1 MADPNVPAEAQPQDD
16 LQAVLAQ
23 RERDLA
29 VANARAQAMEETLQ
43 AINRPQQPMPQQP
56 APGKSYVIPPHIRSQ
71 IAAAGLAD
79 AEIDSNGDLIVPF
92 LQAYL
97 GQAAA
102 EVVQMIQLQ
111 ADEIS
116 QLHMLR
122 DYETYPHADTLF
134 KEMTKI
140 RETERKAGRY
150 MNPETAY
157 RVAVANNYERLG
169 REAGTGGGDG
179 QFAPGG
185 RSASPAT
192 PVAAR
197 SRDAS
202 AGQVFRTVRAPVT
215 APEAP
220 ITKGEDLMSM
230 SREERRAFFEAN
242 GNTPIR

>member
-1 MADPNVPAEAQPQDD
+1 MPDIPVPGETQAQDD
-16 LQAVLAQ
+16 LAAVLAA
-23 RERDLA
+23 RERELA

-43 AINRPQQPMPQQP
+43 AINRPQPQQP
-56 APGKSYVIPPHIRSQ
+56 MQPPPGKTYVIPPHIRQQ

-79 AEIDSNGDLIVPF
+79 GEIDSNGDLIVPF
-92 LQAYL
+92 IQAYL

-102 EVVQMIQLQ
+102 EVLQMIQSQ
-111 ADEIS
+111 ADTIA
-116 QLHMLR
+116 QLEMLR
-122 DYETYPHADTLF
+122 DAESYPHANDLY
-134 KEMTKI
+134 KEMTQI
-140 RETERKAGRY
+140 RTAEAKAGRY

-157 RVAVANNYERLG
+157 RIAVANNYERLG
-169 REAGTGGGDG
+169 REAGTGDGGG

-215 APEAP
+215 TPERPVKEGA
-220 ITKGEDLMSM
+220 DLMSM

-242 GNTPIR
+242 GDTPIR